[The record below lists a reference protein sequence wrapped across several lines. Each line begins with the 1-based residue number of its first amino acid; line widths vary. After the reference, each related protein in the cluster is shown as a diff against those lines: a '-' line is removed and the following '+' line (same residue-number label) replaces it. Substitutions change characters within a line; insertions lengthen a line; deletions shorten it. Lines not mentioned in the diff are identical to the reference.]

1 MVTSI
6 RSDPILQLGEK
17 IVQELELDPSVDT
30 LGRWMAHYLAELI
43 RNAETAGVEDRP
55 EKLLRCASAIT
66 DLWRHRSEL
75 PNGKRPFEEIEPILR
90 ALETLDPENTTPR
103 YLGLIR
109 TAARAEEESE
119 TKRWLDLADGFDYS
133 ARILIQY
140 CLTRASKEALDRLK
154 EWVSLAE
161 AAGLEEGVEPPVLN
175 IISHETDLLSFA
187 NPDEIARQEIEGRIE
202 RLEGFAKM
210 ANALLEELRAN
221 LKK

>member
-1 MVTSI
+1 MRAGRKMSLNTLRLVQDSSSLSPMVISI
-6 RSDPILQLGEK
+6 RSEPILQLGEK

-90 ALETLDPENTTPR
+90 ALETLDPENATPR

-109 TAARAEEESE
+109 TAARAEEES
-119 TKRWLDLADGFDYS
+119 
-133 ARILIQY
+133 
-140 CLTRASKEALDRLK
+140 
-154 EWVSLAE
+154 
-161 AAGLEEGVEPPVLN
+161 
-175 IISHETDLLSFA
+175 
-187 NPDEIARQEIEGRIE
+187 
-202 RLEGFAKM
+202 
-210 ANALLEELRAN
+210 
-221 LKK
+221 